1 MGSKELAEKFLPM
14 KTVIPDTCF
23 FTLFSIS
30 GKPVRFPVN
39 PFNHDK
45 PESHSIRS
53 IISRFFPF
61 NIQRNFF
68 SKSNIS
74 VFQNLRISRNEII
87 NTNKNFKCNFRWRE
101 ENSKENF
108 SSELSIR

>member
-1 MGSKELAEKFLPM
+1 MVSKELAEKFLPM

-23 FTLFSIS
+23 FTLFSIT

-39 PFNHDK
+39 PINHDK
-45 PESHSIRS
+45 TGSYSIRS

-61 NIQRNFF
+61 IIQSIFF
-68 SKSNIS
+68 IKYNIS

-87 NTNKNFKCNFRWRE
+87 KTNKNFK
-101 ENSKENF
+101 
-108 SSELSIR
+108 

>member
-1 MGSKELAEKFLPM
+1 MGSKELAETFLPM

-23 FTLFSIS
+23 FTLFSIA